1 MNITSLPVKI
11 TTHIVITDA
20 DTGEILR
27 EGQNAIHQENMSQ
40 VFATALAR
48 GANSFISEMHFGK
61 GASVTAIDG
70 SVSYRTPNVFGS
82 NSDLYNPTYFT
93 VVDAQD
99 LNNPDSDNN
108 NLTVTH
114 TTGTTYSN
122 TVVTATLDYDDP
134 VATDSVF
141 NIVNSTEDSLNATT
155 SVDGE
160 MVFDEIAL
168 KTKGTAGLNSGNLLT
183 HFIFHPVEKARNQR
197 IQIVYTLKVQAG

>member
-48 GANSFISEMHFGK
+48 GSNSFISEMHFGK

>member
-27 EGQNAIHQENMSQ
+27 EGENAIHQENMSQ
-40 VFATALAR
+40 VLATALAR

-82 NSDLYNPTYFT
+82 NSELYNPIYFT
-93 VVDAQD
+93 VVDVQD
-99 LNNPDSDNN
+99 LNNSDTANN

-134 VATDSVF
+134 VASDSVF
-141 NIVNSTEDSLNATT
+141 NIVNSTENSLNATT

-168 KTKGTAGLNSGNLLT
+168 KTKGTVGLNSGNLLT
-183 HFIFHPVEKARNQR
+183 HFIFHPVEKSRNQR

>member
-48 GANSFISEMHFGK
+48 GANGFISEMHFGK

>member
-1 MNITSLPVKI
+1 MNTTSLPVTI
-11 TTHIVITDA
+11 TTHIVITNA

-40 VFATALAR
+40 VLATALAR

-61 GASVTAIDG
+61 GASVTSIDG

-82 NSDLYNPTYFT
+82 NADLYNPTYFT

-122 TVVTATLDYDDP
+122 TVVTATLDYSDP
-134 VATDSVF
+134 VANDSVF

-168 KTKGTAGLNSGNLLT
+168 KTKGTAGLNTGSLLT
-183 HFIFHPVEKARNQR
+183 HFIFHPVEKAQNQR

>member
-27 EGQNAIHQENMSQ
+27 EGENAIHQENMSQ
-40 VFATALAR
+40 ALSIALAR

-82 NSDLYNPTYFT
+82 NSELYNPIYFT

-99 LNNPDSDNN
+99 LNNRDSSAN
-108 NLTVTH
+108 NLAVVH
-114 TTGTTYSN
+114 TTGTSYSS
-122 TVVTATLDYDDP
+122 TVVTATLDYNDP
-134 VATDSVF
+134 IGTDSVF
-141 NIVNSTEDSLNATT
+141 NIVNSTENSLNATT

-168 KTKGTAGLNSGNLLT
+168 KTKGTVGLNSGNLLT
-183 HFIFHPVEKARNQR
+183 HFIFHPVEKSHNQR